1 MAILEAHALNINVGI
16 KTENRKNTSVLVHN
30 FIVEVRMKV
39 NLLSMVVVDISV
51 NINRV
56 FVNIK
61 VAKVVLVVH
70 PNTPRI
76 LN

>member
-1 MAILEAHALNINVGI
+1 
-16 KTENRKNTSVLVHN
+16 
-30 FIVEVRMKV
+30 MKA
-39 NLLSMVVVDISV
+39 NLLSMAVVDISV

-61 VAKVVLVVH
+61 VAKVVLVVRL
-70 PNTPRI
+70 NTPRI